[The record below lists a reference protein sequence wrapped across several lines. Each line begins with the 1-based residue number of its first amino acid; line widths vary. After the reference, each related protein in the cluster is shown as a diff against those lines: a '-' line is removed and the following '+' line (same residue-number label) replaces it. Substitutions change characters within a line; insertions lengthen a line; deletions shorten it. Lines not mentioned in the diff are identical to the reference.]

1 MKKNGFSLVEVMIIL
16 VIVILLAVIA
26 IPYLTAPG
34 KSSEAA
40 AREALRKL
48 SIAAE
53 NYSASHSG
61 AYPASVAEL
70 TEFIAS
76 AGSYCA
82 NSNGAATVSGE
93 YSYACTLGSGG
104 YTFSA
109 SPVTAGSS
117 GNVTYSVTTGGV
129 FNPSLQ

>member
-16 VIVILLAVIA
+16 VVVILLAVIA
-26 IPYLTAPG
+26 IPYLTASR
-34 KSSEAA
+34 KSSEITAK
-40 AREALRKL
+40 EVLRKL

-53 NYSASHSG
+53 NYAASHSG
-61 AYPASVAEL
+61 VYPASVVEL

-93 YSYACTLGSGG
+93 YSYACTLGLGG

-109 SPVTAGSS
+109 SPVTAGSGGS
-117 GNVTYSVTTGGV
+117 ITYTVTTGGV